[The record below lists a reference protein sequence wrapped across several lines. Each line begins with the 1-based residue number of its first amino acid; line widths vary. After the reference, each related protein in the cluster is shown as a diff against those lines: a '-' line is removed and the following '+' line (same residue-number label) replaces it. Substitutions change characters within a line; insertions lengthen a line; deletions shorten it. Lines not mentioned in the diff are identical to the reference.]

1 LRRIKLVLA
10 ALAVAAASFMA
21 LSGPAMAVECNH
33 TNERGVIECGKKDNV
48 FLSEDRFFDNNP
60 DCFSFRCDFDEL
72 GFLVPAVPVFAT
84 DVDELGCWEWSWV
97 FERWEWEDD
106 CD

>member
-1 LRRIKLVLA
+1 MRRIKLVLA
-10 ALAVAAASFMA
+10 ALAVAVASFMA
-21 LSGPAMAVECNH
+21 LSGPAMAVECEH
-33 TNERGVIECGKKDNV
+33 TNERGVIECGKKNNV
-48 FLSEDRFFDNNP
+48 FLSEDRFLDNNP
-60 DCFSFRCDFDEL
+60 
-72 GFLVPAVPVFAT
+72 GFFIPVVPVFAT

>member
-1 LRRIKLVLA
+1 MRRTKLVLA
-10 ALAVAAASFMA
+10 ALAIAAASFMA
-21 LSGPAMAVECNH
+21 LSGPAMAVECEH

-48 FLSEDRFFDNNP
+48 FLSEDRFLDNNP
-60 DCFSFRCDFDEL
+60 
-72 GFLVPAVPVFAT
+72 GFFIPVVPVFAT

>member
-10 ALAVAAASFMA
+10 ALAVAVASFMA
-21 LSGPAMAVECNH
+21 LSGPAMAVECEH
-33 TNERGVIECGKKDNV
+33 TNERGVIECGKKNNI
-48 FLSEDRFFDNNP
+48 FLSEDRFLDNNP
-60 DCFSFRCDFDEL
+60 
-72 GFLVPAVPVFAT
+72 GFFIPVVPVFAT

>member
-1 LRRIKLVLA
+1 MRRIKLVLA
-10 ALAVAAASFMA
+10 ALAVAVASFMA
-21 LSGPAMAVECNH
+21 LSGPAMAVECEH

-60 DCFSFRCDFDEL
+60 
-72 GFLVPAVPVFAT
+72 GFFIPVVPVFAT

>member
-1 LRRIKLVLA
+1 MRRIKLVLA
-10 ALAVAAASFMA
+10 ALAVAVASFMA
-21 LSGPAMAVECNH
+21 LSGPAMAVECEH

-60 DCFSFRCDFDEL
+60 HCFDCDVDDF
-72 GFLVPAVPVFAT
+72 GFFIPVAPVFAS
-84 DVDELGCWEWSWV
+84 DFDELGCWEWSWV